1 MKFANPEIEVLRFSG
16 EDVIATSGTL
26 LPANVTGLFY
36 IPAADFNGGSL
47 GNSGYVSFNGTGG
60 VYNPA
65 AGGYLISNIGTA
77 YVDNQNE
84 RNDLITHGGE
94 MAAFIPA
101 SFFEGTAKN
110 TFDAYLYNGDYYT
123 NGISYYNMYY
133 TN

>member
-1 MKFANPEIEVLRFSG
+1 MFMNPEIEVLRFSG

-36 IPAADFNGGSL
+36 IPAADYNNGSL
-47 GNSGYVSFNGTGG
+47 GTSGYVSFNGTGG
-60 VYNPA
+60 VYNSA
-65 AGGYLISNIGTA
+65 AGGYLITDIYSA
-77 YVDNQNE
+77 YLDTQNE
-84 RNDLITHGGE
+84 RDDLMTKGGE

-110 TFDAYLYNGDYYT
+110 TFDAYYYNGDYYT